1 AAVVSSKQYVLRSIL
16 DPIIIE
22 AVSVHDDEIEE
33 AEKKEIAEWFP
44 QDESRQPEGTLVAWR
59 DGGDDQLT
67 MAGIL
72 HVLLAIILVNGRVL
86 TDMQLGTY
94 LKRLRLPFGSTIP
107 TNSQLLATKPLTID
121 ALLAQF
127 VRQSYLDKQKTSLA
141 TGHGTQK
148 RGRGGGEEGNASF
161 EWKWG
166 TRAIAEISEESIG
179 AFVVDFMDD
188 IEQERESRRA
198 DEDGRGHNK
207 GGSTK
212 VAKRKEKLSTAI
224 GRAAGGGLEPY
235 K

>member
-1 AAVVSSKQYVLRSIL
+1 MVTFS
-16 DPIIIE
+16 
-22 AVSVHDDEIEE
+22 
-33 AEKKEIAEWFP
+33 
-44 QDESRQPEGTLVAWR
+44 
-59 DGGDDQLT
+59 
-67 MAGIL
+67 
-72 HVLLAIILVNGRVL
+72 
-86 TDMQLGTY
+86 
-94 LKRLRLPFGSTIP
+94 
-107 TNSQLLATKPLTID
+107 ATSNISETVTTSID

-141 TGHGTQK
+141 TVQGAQK
-148 RGRGGGEEGNASF
+148 RARGGGALGEEGNASF

-207 GGSTK
+207 DGSLK
-212 VAKRKEKLSTAI
+212 VAKRKEKLTTAI